1 MRAAINFR
9 DAIWIRF
16 ESVSAQH
23 NTTDPMG
30 CLYVDRDY
38 LDRHDSPDG
47 FIRLTRL
54 RLGNQVEHLI
64 AILLTHAS
72 AQTILYSYTVFGYY
86 LHVIRGRA

>member
-1 MRAAINFR
+1 MPYGFASLRV
-9 DAIWIRF
+9 
-16 ESVSAQH
+16 SVCTTQH
-23 NTTDPMG
+23 NTTDRMG
-30 CLYVDRDY
+30 WLYVDRDF
-38 LDRHDSPDG
+38 LDRRDAPDG

-54 RLGNQVEHLI
+54 RLGNQVEHFI

>member
-1 MRAAINFR
+1 MGSL
-9 DAIWIRF
+9 RF

-23 NTTDPMG
+23 NTTDRMG
-30 CLYVDRDY
+30 WLYVDRDC
-38 LDRHDSPDG
+38 LDRRDAPDG

-64 AILLTHAS
+64 AILLTHAL
-72 AQTILYSYTVFGYY
+72 AQTILYSYTVFGCY